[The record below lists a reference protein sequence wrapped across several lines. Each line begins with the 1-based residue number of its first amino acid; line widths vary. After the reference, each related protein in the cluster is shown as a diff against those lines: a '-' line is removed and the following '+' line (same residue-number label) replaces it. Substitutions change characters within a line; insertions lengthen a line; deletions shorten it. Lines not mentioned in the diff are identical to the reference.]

1 MVHVLNVQ
9 TGEDLNP
16 PIKFLPSG
24 AKAVGSMLVAGTL
37 YAATTDG
44 CGGAA
49 NGVYA
54 LDLSSDAKTVTSWD
68 AKGVPIVGTVA
79 PTFGGDGTI
88 YVATGAGASEYANA
102 VVALDANGLRA
113 KDWFSPGA
121 SPFTSAPVVFQLQG
135 KDVVAAAS
143 RDGRIYLL
151 DSASLG
157 GADHKTPLAK
167 SPQYAAAGGD
177 FVAGALATWQD
188 ADGTRWIAVP
198 TGGAPAAAAKFAS
211 ANGAVT
217 AGAIVTFKVTG
228 GGPASG
234 TTTTTRADARAGLG
248 VEGSDVSGDAAR
260 DERRRL
266 RRRGRRRVRRAA
278 DARPAGQR
286 SKPAVL
292 YALDAATGKELW
304 TSGTAITSPV
314 FSVGPSGGD
323 SQVYVVTYDGTLY
336 AFGMPM
342 ERYEEW
348 SLSQRFS

>member
-1 MVHVLNVQ
+1 M
-9 TGEDLNP
+9 
-16 PIKFLPSG
+16 
-24 AKAVGSMLVAGTL
+24 
-37 YAATTDG
+37 
-44 CGGAA
+44 
-49 NGVYA
+49 
-54 LDLSSDAKTVTSWD
+54 
-68 AKGVPIVGTVA
+68 PIVGTVA
-79 PTFGGDGTI
+79 PTFGSDGTI

-121 SPFTSAPVVFQLQG
+121 SPFTSARVVFQLQG

-167 SPQYAAAGGD
+167 SPQYAAASD
-177 FVAGALATWQD
+177 FAAGALATWQD

-211 ANGAVT
+211 TNGAVT

-228 GGPASG
+228 GGPAAG
-234 TTTTTRADARAGLG
+234 TTTTIAPTLEPGWVSRDLTSPVTPLVMNGVVFAVAGGGASGAQLTPAQRA
-248 VEGSDVSGDAAR
+248 
-260 DERRRL
+260 
-266 RRRGRRRVRRAA
+266 
-278 DARPAGQR
+278 QQ

-314 FSVGPSGGD
+314 FGVGPSGGD

-342 ERYEEW
+342 ER
-348 SLSQRFS
+348 